1 MEISLQ
7 PTANT
12 ILGARSPIL
21 YKISNCTI
29 GCTYTITARFSK
41 TTEAALADYITLSRT
56 PDLDQNIIININN
69 FAYNYLRK
77 NINFPDSDTIIYAMI
92 RVKEYTADTLTNT
105 VDSDIIL
112 STDGYSDYYDNIN
125 YGYTDPVGAYYSTTN
140 LCEDVDVI
148 ELPIDNLSGD
158 TYYVT
163 WRNAADLN
171 ILLSFTDT
179 IYNSGNSFRYPSIAI
194 TDCISNIMGFQ
205 IDYNYLKTRS
215 NIDITKDI
223 RIDIMSGGYDII
235 KTYTLR
241 SLTCTGNDVH
251 YLKYINKYGIIEKLY
266 VNGRVDS
273 KIDVTS
279 EQYKYNNVNYTD
291 LTYSKTGSYHTLYA
305 NGKKTYIINTGW
317 VNDRLNKKF
326 EQLFLSEY
334 LMFDNIPVFLTDK
347 SFTFKTVNFDK
358 YINYVITVQ
367 EAFDKINNI
376 Q

>member
-7 PTANT
+7 PVANT
-12 ILGARSPIL
+12 IIGARSPIL

-41 TTEAALADYITLSRT
+41 TTEAALTDYITLSRT

-77 NINFPDSDTIIYAMI
+77 NINFPDSDTIVYAMI
-92 RVKEYTADTLTNT
+92 RVKEYTGDTLTNT
-105 VDSDIIL
+105 IDSDTIL

-125 YGYTDPVGAYYSTTN
+125 YGYTDPVGAYYSTTQ

-163 WRNAADLN
+163 WRNASDLN
-171 ILLSFTDT
+171 FVLNYSDDMSTSYT
-179 IYNSGNSFRYPSIAI
+179 STAI
-194 TDCISNIMGFQ
+194 TDCKSNIRKFQ
-205 IDYNYLKTRS
+205 IDYNYMINNVFMLDPLK
-215 NIDITKDI
+215 KI
-223 RIDIMSGGYDII
+223 RLDVQSGLDII
-235 KTYTLR
+235 KQYNIQPI
-241 SLTCTGNDVH
+241 TCTGNDVH

>member
-7 PTANT
+7 PVANT

-21 YKISNCTI
+21 YKISNCTT
-29 GCTYTITARFSK
+29 GYTYTITPLFSTG
-41 TTEAALADYITLSRT
+41 TTSTFTEYITIFRT
-56 PDLDQNIIININN
+56 PDLDQKIIININN
-69 FAYNYLRK
+69 FAYNFLRK
-77 NINFPDSDTIIYAMI
+77 NINYPTSDTIIYQMI
-92 RVKEYTADTLTNT
+92 RVKEYSDGTLVDT
-105 VDSDIIL
+105 VDSNITL

-140 LCEDVDVI
+140 LCEDIDVI

-171 ILLSFTDT
+171 MLLSFTDT
-179 IYNSGNSFRYPSIAI
+179 IYNSGNSFRCPSIAI

-205 IDYNYLKTRS
+205 IDYNYLKTIS

-241 SLTCTGNDVH
+241 PLTCTGNDVH
-251 YLKYINKYGIIEKLY
+251 CLKYLNKYGIIEKIY
-266 VNGRVDS
+266 INGRVDE
-273 KIDVTS
+273 KIEVTN
-279 EQYKYNNVNYTD
+279 EQYKYNNINYTD
-291 LTYSKTGSYHTLYA
+291 FTYSKTGTYHNLYV
-305 NGKKTYIINTGW
+305 NGKKSYTINTGW
-317 VNDRLNKKF
+317 VNDRNNKKY
-326 EQLFLSEY
+326 EQLFMSEY
-334 LMFDNIPVFLTDK
+334 LTYDDIPVFITDK
-347 SFTFKTVNFDK
+347 NFTFKTVNFDK
-358 YINYVITVQ
+358 YINYTINIQ

-376 Q
+376 K